1 MTDAQGQL
9 RQAAHEI
16 QRYLSDEIAPM
27 MAVDAYEV
35 LAAQRPEATAQAIAQ
50 WATGQQ
56 RSPMGAVRV
65 SDLIYHSLKKL
76 HLLAEFELVGKE
88 GMARVLWEAA
98 RLLIAHVP
106 ENEREGLKVRVSRLG
121 DDAASVL
128 MATPGRLYGGGIENM
143 PAPDAGAP
151 PPPPN
156 EPSDVTFDRGMRT
169 LNVLLER
176 LQQFA
181 PEIAAV
187 AARSA
192 PAAVPM
198 GSQPSGAPSEAPAG
212 PTAASTLPLYLANA
226 VNAAN
231 SEGPPATPAGPP
243 VTGPAA
249 QVLARTFTNLALHA
263 KSADQ
268 LDASLDQVR
277 KHGVEAPMDQV
288 FRTLG
293 WSLPGWQVEGKT
305 DDGQDAQKAAAG
317 RQLAAMEKIVG
328 LGRDS
333 NERAKRW
340 GEMVYAAIEQFNE
353 GRLAQAA
360 CILDG
365 ARRLIEEKRPDP
377 SIVGQV
383 LTQAQA
389 ALSEKVLKRLS
400 ESPEKR
406 DLLKRILTFFPGTQ
420 PEGLLSNLESEPRR
434 DLRKLRLALLE
445 CHGLPAREI
454 ALERLRT
461 YSENGIP
468 DEHGFQRRN
477 LAYLL
482 RRIPPPDQS
491 KREEEIQLL
500 GGLIARGQP
509 PMSAKEAIGALGQL
523 GTARSEMVLIARLR
537 DLEKEA
543 ALPSQRETCWDL
555 LDRICAALSRQP
567 SRESI
572 REVCRHAFLRDA
584 SLGDTLARAAHL
596 GRVDLSVD
604 EEQVAVLVRA
614 IRDRLPKKML
624 GFKVGRVPADL
635 EGLVTVV
642 CATPLDEVR
651 SILREVARAWQG
663 DPMGERAAAAV
674 AKLEPKPVAAPQAE
688 ALSGDLELFALPN
701 LLQSLGQSQSTG
713 DLSLYDRKSERRAT
727 IWFADGSMVRCES
740 GKLMGAEAVYRVLE
754 APFPGTFVFKAGTP
768 PGEPQPPL
776 DVLEVMLEGLRRY
789 DEYQEAR
796 ALAPDGIALE
806 GADAPKAT
814 PTPEDEVD
822 VAFVRAV
829 WKRAAAGTPPEICE
843 ADATTDPFRVRRLY
857 AWWLEQGL
865 LRPRTAPSMA

>member
-35 LAAQRPEATAQAIAQ
+35 LAAQRPEATAQVIAQ

-56 RSPMGAVRV
+56 RAPLNAVRV
-65 SDLIYHSLKKL
+65 SDLIYHCLKKL

-98 RLLIAHVP
+98 RILIAHVP
-106 ENEREGLKVRVSRLG
+106 VGEREGLKVRVSRLG
-121 DDAASVL
+121 DDAASVM
-128 MATPGRLYGGGIENM
+128 MATPGRLYGGGMETPVPETG
-143 PAPDAGAP
+143 PAPT
-151 PPPPN
+151 PN

-169 LNVLLER
+169 LSVLLQR

-181 PEIAAV
+181 PEIASLASKEPV
-187 AARSA
+187 
-192 PAAVPM
+192 AAVPTAQ
-198 GSQPSGAPSEAPAG
+198 SPAG
-212 PTAASTLPLYLANA
+212 PVPASTLPSYLASA
-226 VNAAN
+226 LAAE
-231 SEGPPATPAGPP
+231 SAEGAPARPAGPP
-243 VTGPAA
+243 VSGRAGE
-249 QVLARTFTNLALHA
+249 VLARTFTNLALHA

-268 LDASLDQVR
+268 LDASLEQVR
-277 KHGVEAPMDQV
+277 QHGVDAPMDQV

-305 DDGQDAQKAAAG
+305 EDGQDAQKAAAG

-383 LTQAQA
+383 LSQAQA

-400 ESPEKR
+400 ESMEKR

-420 PEGLLSNLESEPRR
+420 PEGLLSNLEGEPRR

-445 CHGLPAREI
+445 CHGLPARQL
-454 ALERLRT
+454 ALERLRA
-461 YSENGIP
+461 YAENEIP

-491 KREEEIQLL
+491 GRDEEIQLL
-500 GGLIARGQP
+500 AGLITRGQP

-523 GTARSEMVLIARLR
+523 GTPRAEAALIARLR

-543 ALPSQRETCWDL
+543 ALPSMRDTCWDL
-555 LDRICAALSRQP
+555 LDRTCAALARQG
-567 SRESI
+567 SREAI

-596 GRVDLSVD
+596 GRIDLSID

-614 IRDRLPKKML
+614 IRERMPKKML
-624 GFKVGRVPADL
+624 GFKVGRAPADL
-635 EGLVTVV
+635 EGLVAVV
-642 CATPLDEVR
+642 CSTPLEEVR
-651 SILREVARAWQG
+651 AVLRDVARAWQG
-663 DPMGERAAAAV
+663 DPMGDRAAAAV
-674 AKLEPKPVAAPQAE
+674 AKLEPKPVAGPQAE

-701 LLQSLGQSQSTG
+701 LLQSLAQSQSTG
-713 DLSLYDRKSERRAT
+713 DLVLFDRKKERRAT
-727 IWFADGSMVRCES
+727 VWFAQGSMVRCES
-740 GKLMGAEAVYRVLE
+740 GKLTGAEAVYRVLE
-754 APFPGTFVFKAGTP
+754 SPFPGTFVFKAGTAP
-768 PGEPQPPL
+768 TEHQEPL

-796 ALAPDGIALE
+796 TLAPDGIALE
-806 GADAPKAT
+806 GASAPKAT
-814 PTPEDEVD
+814 PTPEDEKD
-822 VAFVRAV
+822 LAFVRAV
-829 WKRAAAGTPPEICE
+829 WKRAAAGTPPEVCE
-843 ADATTDPFRVRRLY
+843 ADAATDPFRVRRLY

>member
-1 MTDAQGQL
+1 
-9 RQAAHEI
+9 
-16 QRYLSDEIAPM
+16 
-27 MAVDAYEV
+27 
-35 LAAQRPEATAQAIAQ
+35 
-50 WATGQQ
+50 
-56 RSPMGAVRV
+56 
-65 SDLIYHSLKKL
+65 
-76 HLLAEFELVGKE
+76 
-88 GMARVLWEAA
+88 
-98 RLLIAHVP
+98 
-106 ENEREGLKVRVSRLG
+106 
-121 DDAASVL
+121 
-128 MATPGRLYGGGIENM
+128 MATPGMLYGGGVEGM

-151 PPPPN
+151 PPSPN
-156 EPSDVTFDRGMRT
+156 EPADVTFDRGMRT
-169 LNVLLER
+169 LSVLLDR
-176 LQQFA
+176 LQKFA

-187 AARSA
+187 AARPGPAALPMGAA
-192 PAAVPM
+192 PAA
-198 GSQPSGAPSEAPAG
+198 AEAP
-212 PTAASTLPLYLANA
+212 PAAPAPAWQVPAYLANA
-226 VNAAN
+226 MSSAA
-231 SEGPPATPAGPP
+231 EGAPPQATAPAGPP
-243 VTGPAA
+243 VSGPAGA
-249 QVLARTFTNLALHA
+249 VLARTFANMALHA

-268 LDASLDQVR
+268 LDASLEQVR
-277 KHGVEAPMDQV
+277 KHGVDAPMDQV

-305 DDGQDAQKAAAG
+305 EDGRDAQKAAAG
-317 RQLAAMEKIVG
+317 RQLEAMEKIVG

-383 LTQAQA
+383 LSQAQA

-400 ESPEKR
+400 ESAEKR
-406 DLLKRILTFFPGTQ
+406 DLLKRILVFFPGTQ
-420 PEGLLSNLESEPRR
+420 PEGLLSNLEGEPRR

-445 CHGLPAREI
+445 CHGLPAREL

-461 YSENGIP
+461 YAESGIP

-500 GGLIARGQP
+500 AGMIMRGQP

-523 GTARSEMVLIARLR
+523 GTPHAEAALITRLR

-543 ALPSQRETCWDL
+543 ALPSMRDMCWDL
-555 LDRICAALSRQP
+555 MDRTCAALARQA

-614 IRDRLPKKML
+614 IRERMPKKML
-624 GFKVGRVPADL
+624 GFKVGRAPTDL
-635 EGLVTVV
+635 EGLVAVV
-642 CATPLDEVR
+642 CGTPLDEVR
-651 SILREVARAWQG
+651 SVLREVAQAWHG
-663 DPMGERAAAAV
+663 NPMGDRAAAAV
-674 AKLEPKPVAAPQAE
+674 AKLEPKPVAGPQSE
-688 ALSGDLELFALPN
+688 ALTGDLELFALPN
-701 LLQSLGQSQSTG
+701 LLQSLAQSQSSG
-713 DLSLYDRKSERRAT
+713 GLVLFDRKKEPRAT
-727 IWFADGSMVRCES
+727 LWFANGTIARCES
-740 GKLMGAEAVYRVLE
+740 GKLAGAEAVYRVLE
-754 APFPGTFVFKAGTP
+754 APFPGTFVFKAGTAP
-768 PGEPQPPL
+768 AANQAPL

-796 ALAPDGIALE
+796 TLAPDGIALE
-806 GADAPKAT
+806 GASAPKAT
-814 PTPEDEVD
+814 PTPEDEDD

-829 WKRAAAGTPPEICE
+829 WKRAAAGTPPEVCE
-843 ADATTDPFRVRRLY
+843 ADAPTDPFRVRRLY

>member
-16 QRYLSDEIAPM
+16 QRYLSDEIAPL

-35 LAAQRPEATAQAIAQ
+35 LAAQRPEATAQVIAQ

-56 RSPMGAVRV
+56 RSPLGAVRV

-98 RLLIAHVP
+98 RILISHVP
-106 ENEREGLKVRVSRLG
+106 EGEREGLKVRVSRLG
-121 DDAASVL
+121 DDAASVV
-128 MATPGRLYGGGIENM
+128 MATPGRLYGSGVEGM

-151 PPPPN
+151 PPAAN

-169 LNVLLER
+169 LSVLLQR

-187 AARSA
+187 AAKAPPDTIAAA
-192 PAAVPM
+192 PADGAPAPT
-198 GSQPSGAPSEAPAG
+198 GPTPASSLPSYLASALDAEAAEGAAARPSGPPIAG
-212 PTAASTLPLYLANA
+212 R
-226 VNAAN
+226 
-231 SEGPPATPAGPP
+231 AGE
-243 VTGPAA
+243 
-249 QVLARTFTNLALHA
+249 VLARTFTHLALHA

-277 KHGVEAPMDQV
+277 KRGVDAPMDQV

-293 WSLPGWQVEGKT
+293 WSLPGWQVDGKT
-305 DDGQDAQKAAAG
+305 EDGQDAQKAAAG

-383 LTQAQA
+383 LSQAQA

-400 ESPEKR
+400 ESLEKR

-420 PEGLLSNLESEPRR
+420 PEGLLSNLEGEPRR

-445 CHGLPAREI
+445 CHGLPAREL
-454 ALERLRT
+454 ALERLRA
-461 YSENGIP
+461 YAENEIP
-468 DEHGFQRRN
+468 DEQGFQRRN

-491 KREEEIQLL
+491 KRDEEIQLL
-500 GGLIARGQP
+500 AGLIMRGQP

-523 GTARSEMVLIARLR
+523 GTPRAEAALIARLR

-543 ALPSQRETCWDL
+543 ALPSMREACWDL
-555 LDRICAALSRQP
+555 LDRSCAALARQA

-584 SLGDTLARAAHL
+584 SLGDSLARAAHL
-596 GRVDLSVD
+596 GRVDLSFD

-614 IRDRLPKKML
+614 IRDRMPKKML
-624 GFKVGRVPADL
+624 GFKVGRAPTDL
-635 EGLVTVV
+635 EGLVAVV
-642 CATPLDEVR
+642 CSTPLEEVR
-651 SILREVARAWQG
+651 SVLREVARAWHG
-663 DPMGERAAAAV
+663 DPMGDRAAAAV
-674 AKLEPKPVAAPQAE
+674 AKLEPKPVVGPQAE

-701 LLQSLGQSQSTG
+701 LLQSLAQSQSTG
-713 DLSLYDRKSERRAT
+713 DLGLFDRKKERRAT
-727 IWFADGSMVRCES
+727 IWFAGGSMVRCES
-740 GKLMGAEAVYRVLE
+740 GKLTGAEAVYRVLE

-768 PGEPQPPL
+768 PTEPQAPL

-796 ALAPDGIALE
+796 TLAPDGIALE
-806 GADAPKAT
+806 GASAPRAT
-814 PTPEDEVD
+814 PTPADEND

-829 WKRAAAGTPPEICE
+829 WKRAAAGTPPEVCE
-843 ADATTDPFRVRRLY
+843 ADAPTDPFRVRRLY